1 MPRIFL
7 VATNHRTEIELD
19 EAMQVPAAKDIKSV
33 IEASLTN
40 LAAAHAQ
47 QKLKLSY
54 IAYSKLTS
62 ISSMM
67 E

>member
-1 MPRIFL
+1 M
-7 VATNHRTEIELD
+7 D

-47 QKLKLSY
+47 QKVKLSY

-62 ISSMM
+62 VSSMM